1 MGTNYNNTIN
11 YILYRRYTSHIR
23 ILGGLHSGNLLLYGI
38 LVESVNNLL
47 KFDVK
52 TTSNA

>member
-23 ILGGLHSGNLLLYGI
+23 ILGGLHAANLLLYGI

-52 TTSNA
+52 TTNNA